1 MVLGTLLAIPPGV
14 VAVCNLALMV
24 ATLEWA
30 TIEAHSLY
38 KLTIVTA
45 TVKVG
50 LQLLHHLWVH
60 LSNKVL
66 LIVGHVVPVLLL
78 HMDMVVRVACL
89 HTVVA
94 ATAALEE

>member
-1 MVLGTLLAIPPGV
+1 MAGITLNT
-14 VAVCNLALMV
+14 VAGV
-24 ATLEWA
+24 ATLEWV
-30 TIEAHSLY
+30 TTGVRSLY
-38 KLTIVTA
+38 KLTIVTV
-45 TVKVG
+45 TVKVV

-60 LSNKVL
+60 LFNKVL

-78 HMDMVVRVACL
+78 HMHTVVRVACL

>member
-1 MVLGTLLAIPPGV
+1 MVLGTLLAIPPLV
-14 VAVCNLALMV
+14 VAVWHLVVWV

-30 TIEAHSLY
+30 TTEVRSLY

-45 TVKVG
+45 IVKVG

-60 LSNKVL
+60 LFNKVL
-66 LIVGHVVPVLLL
+66 LLAGHVVPVLLL
-78 HMDMVVRVACL
+78 HMHTVVRVACL